1 LSLSTKNKFQLTNT
15 LLYGEKVSKSTLE
28 MSTRMMCN
36 FMGFFKIVPTIAR
49 RQYFND
55 ANFTVKAPKFKSVI
69 FHRGDIDKA
78 KRVVIKLG
86 SAIVA
91 RDNEDGLALGRLA
104 SIASELQLSGRQV
117 LIVTSGAVAFGRQ
130 KMRHERLLSMSLR
143 QTLSPNSFGTETT
156 IDKRVCAASGMLGLM
171 TVYEQLFAQY
181 GISTAQVLL
190 TKPDIESDE
199 RRRVLVST
207 IESLLSLKVVP
218 ILNGNDAVAPEQK
231 DGLGDN
237 DTLASKISAA
247 IAADLLITLSNV
259 DGLYTCPPGQ
269 EGSRLLTHFSP
280 SSKSNLIFGDGS
292 KLGTGGMQS
301 KISWAE
307 WALDHGVVS
316 VICNGKSENVIR
328 NVMNGRKIGTL
339 ITAVEPEE
347 IPVEEQAVKAREAL
361 QLLSTLSNDVR
372 SEIVIKLAELLK
384 EREKDII
391 AANDVDIDDATK
403 AGGGGAFCCYFQIVR
418 LNSKMFNYFHSGL
431 ENVKIARLKLTKDKL
446 HNLYEGLL
454 QISNSAKTT
463 LGKSLRRI
471 KVAEDLH
478 LEQVTIP
485 IGLLLVIFESRPDCL
500 PQISSLAIASGNAL
514 LLKGGH
520 EALNSNSC
528 LLEIVQEA
536 LTSVSPRLKDA
547 VTMANLLQLNQYIDL
562 VIPRGSSDLVKKIQ
576 QQSHGIPVLG
586 HSEGICHVYLD
597 KDCDHEKAIKIV
609 INSKCDYPAACNAA
623 ETILVHRSLLKNGQ
637 FFDKLCQQLTEHGV
651 TIFSGPKLAESMQFS
666 PPLARSMK
674 HEYGSLQCT
683 LEVVED
689 VEGAEKHILKFG
701 SSHTDCIVTENS
713 ETAEHFVRHV
723 DSACV
728 FVNASTRFADGYR
741 FGLGAEVGIST
752 GRIHARGPVGIDGL
766 LTTKWILRGNGHTL
780 DDFAT
785 GGRYTYSRIH
795 NMMISCSVNCF
806 RIEIRDIIDM
816 MDPGL
821 RSGYH
826 QQQVEHRGPGE
837 GVKSLVVEQ

>member
-1 LSLSTKNKFQLTNT
+1 MLTRTMCSL
-15 LLYGEKVSKSTLE
+15 
-28 MSTRMMCN
+28 
-36 FMGFFKIVPTIAR
+36 GFFKIVRTIAR
-49 RQYFND
+49 RQYFSD
-55 ANFTVKAPKFKSVI
+55 ANFTAKAPKFKSI
-69 FHRGDIDKA
+69 ILHRADINKA

-143 QTLSPNSFGTETT
+143 QTLLPNSFGSETT

-259 DGLYTCPPGQ
+259 DGLYTGPPGQ

-280 SSKSNLIFGDGS
+280 CSKSSLIFGDGS
-292 KLGTGGMQS
+292 KLGTGGMES
-301 KISWAE
+301 KISWAR
-307 WALDHGVVS
+307 WALDQGVVS
-316 VICNGKSENVIR
+316 VICNGKGENVIR
-328 NVMNGRKIGTL
+328 NVMSGRKIGTL

-347 IPVEEQAVKAREAL
+347 IPVEEQAIKAREAL
-361 QLLSTLSNDVR
+361 QILSTLSNDIR
-372 SEIVIKLAELLK
+372 AEIVIKLAELLK
-384 EREKDII
+384 AREMDII
-391 AANDVDIDDATK
+391 AANRVDIDKATK
-403 AGGGGAFCCYFQIVR
+403 A
-418 LNSKMFNYFHSGL
+418 GL

-446 HNLYEGLL
+446 HSLYEGLL

-463 LGKSLRRI
+463 LGKSLRKI
-471 KVAEDLH
+471 KIGEDLL

-514 LLKGGH
+514 LLKGGQ
-520 EALNSNSC
+520 EASNSNSC
-528 LLEIVQEA
+528 LLEVVQEA
-536 LTSVSPRLKDA
+536 LVSVSPRLKDA
-547 VTMANLLQLNQYIDL
+547 VTLASILSVQSIHTTDDSETTFSIVNKREDIEDLLQLNQYIDL
-562 VIPRGSSDLVKKIQ
+562 VIPRGSSALVKKIQ
-576 QQSHGIPVLG
+576 QQSQSIPVLG

-623 ETILVHRSLLKNGQ
+623 ETILVHRSLLKNDQ
-637 FFDKLCQQLTEHGV
+637 FFDNLCHQLTEHGV
-651 TIFSGPKLAESMQFS
+651 TIFSGPKLAESLQFS
-666 PPLARSMK
+666 PPLAKSMK

-713 ETAEHFVRHV
+713 ETAEHFVQHV

-780 DDFAT
+780 DDFAA
-785 GGRYTYSRIH
+785 GGRYTYFRIH
-795 NMMISCSVNCF
+795 NIMITCSVNCF
-806 RIEIRDIIDM
+806 RIVSRDIIEM
-816 MDPGL
+816 MDQGL
-821 RSGYH
+821 RSGCH
-826 QQQVEHRGPGE
+826 RQQVEHQGPE
-837 GVKSLVVEQ
+837 EDVKLLAVEQ

>member
-15 LLYGEKVSKSTLE
+15 LLYGEKVSKSTLK

-55 ANFTVKAPKFKSVI
+55 ANFTAKAPKFKSII

-171 TVYEQLFAQY
+171 TVYEQLFSQY

-280 SSKSNLIFGDGS
+280 SSKSSLIFGDGS

-391 AANDVDIDDATK
+391 AANGVDIDDATK
-403 AGGGGAFCCYFQIVR
+403 A
-418 LNSKMFNYFHSGL
+418 GL
-431 ENVKIARLKLTKDKL
+431 ENVKIARLKLTRDKL
-446 HNLYEGLL
+446 HSLYEGLL

-547 VTMANLLQLNQYIDL
+547 VTMASISSVNKREDIEDLLQLNQYIDL
-562 VIPRGSSDLVKKIQ
+562 VIPRGSSALVKKIQ
-576 QQSHGIPVLG
+576 QQSHSIPVLG

-666 PPLARSMK
+666 PPLAKSMK

-713 ETAEHFVRHV
+713 ETAEHFVQHV

-785 GGRYTYSRIH
+785 GGRYTYIH
-795 NMMISCSVNCF
+795 QLLS
-806 RIEIRDIIDM
+806 
-816 MDPGL
+816 
-821 RSGYH
+821 
-826 QQQVEHRGPGE
+826 
-837 GVKSLVVEQ
+837 

>member
-1 LSLSTKNKFQLTNT
+1 MLTRTMCSL
-15 LLYGEKVSKSTLE
+15 
-28 MSTRMMCN
+28 
-36 FMGFFKIVPTIAR
+36 GFFKIVRTIAR
-49 RQYFND
+49 RQYFSD
-55 ANFTVKAPKFKSVI
+55 ANFTAKAPKFKSI
-69 FHRGDIDKA
+69 ILHRADINKA

-143 QTLSPNSFGTETT
+143 QTLLPNSFGSETT

-259 DGLYTCPPGQ
+259 DGLYTGPPGQ

-280 SSKSNLIFGDGS
+280 CSKSSLIFGDGS
-292 KLGTGGMQS
+292 KLGTGGMES
-301 KISWAE
+301 KISWAR
-307 WALDHGVVS
+307 WALDQGVVS
-316 VICNGKSENVIR
+316 VICNGKGENVIR
-328 NVMNGRKIGTL
+328 NVMSGRKIGTL

-347 IPVEEQAVKAREAL
+347 IPVEEQAIKAREAL
-361 QLLSTLSNDVR
+361 QILSTLSNDIR
-372 SEIVIKLAELLK
+372 AEIVIKLAELLK
-384 EREKDII
+384 AREMDII
-391 AANDVDIDDATK
+391 AANRVDIDKATK
-403 AGGGGAFCCYFQIVR
+403 A
-418 LNSKMFNYFHSGL
+418 GL

-446 HNLYEGLL
+446 HSLYEGLL

-463 LGKSLRRI
+463 LGKSLRKI
-471 KVAEDLH
+471 KIGEDLL

-514 LLKGGH
+514 LLKGGQ
-520 EALNSNSC
+520 EASNSNSC
-528 LLEIVQEA
+528 LLEVVQEA
-536 LTSVSPRLKDA
+536 LVSVSPRLKDA
-547 VTMANLLQLNQYIDL
+547 VTLASILSVQSIHTTDDSETTFSIVNKREDIEDLLQLNQYIDL
-562 VIPRGSSDLVKKIQ
+562 VIPRGSSALVKKIQ
-576 QQSHGIPVLG
+576 QQSQSIPVLG

-623 ETILVHRSLLKNGQ
+623 ETILVHRSLLKNDQ
-637 FFDKLCQQLTEHGV
+637 FFDNLCHQLTEHGV
-651 TIFSGPKLAESMQFS
+651 TIFSGPKLAESLQFS
-666 PPLARSMK
+666 PPLAKSMK

-713 ETAEHFVRHV
+713 ETAEHFVQHV

-780 DDFAT
+780 DDFAA
-785 GGRYTYSRIH
+785 GGRYTYLH
-795 NMMISCSVNCF
+795 QVLSCSVNCF
-806 RIEIRDIIDM
+806 RIVSRDIIEM
-816 MDPGL
+816 MDQGL
-821 RSGYH
+821 RSGCH
-826 QQQVEHRGPGE
+826 RQQVEHQGPE
-837 GVKSLVVEQ
+837 EDVKLLAVEQ

>member
-15 LLYGEKVSKSTLE
+15 FLYGEKVSKSTLK

-143 QTLSPNSFGTETT
+143 QTLSPNSFGSETT

-372 SEIVIKLAELLK
+372 SEIVMKLAELLK

-403 AGGGGAFCCYFQIVR
+403 AG
-418 LNSKMFNYFHSGL
+418 L
-431 ENVKIARLKLTKDKL
+431 ENVKIARLKLTRDKL

-463 LGKSLRRI
+463 LGKLLRRI

-547 VTMANLLQLNQYIDL
+547 VTMASISSVNKREDIEDLLQLNQYIDL
-562 VIPRGSSDLVKKIQ
+562 VIPRGSSALVKKIQ

-623 ETILVHRSLLKNGQ
+623 ETILVHRSLLKNDQ

-785 GGRYTYSRIH
+785 GGRYTYIH
-795 NMMISCSVNCF
+795 QLLS
-806 RIEIRDIIDM
+806 
-816 MDPGL
+816 
-821 RSGYH
+821 
-826 QQQVEHRGPGE
+826 
-837 GVKSLVVEQ
+837 

>member
-1 LSLSTKNKFQLTNT
+1 MQN
-15 LLYGEKVSKSTLE
+15 LLNSFS
-28 MSTRMMCN
+28 
-36 FMGFFKIVPTIAR
+36 PTGI
-49 RQYFND
+49 YLIC
-55 ANFTVKAPKFKSVI
+55 K
-69 FHRGDIDKA
+69 
-78 KRVVIKLG
+78 
-86 SAIVA
+86 
-91 RDNEDGLALGRLA
+91 
-104 SIASELQLSGRQV
+104 ASELQLSGRQV

-143 QTLSPNSFGTETT
+143 QTLLPNSFGSETT

-259 DGLYTCPPGQ
+259 DGLYTGPPGQ

-280 SSKSNLIFGDGS
+280 CSKSSLIFGDGS
-292 KLGTGGMQS
+292 KLGTGGMES
-301 KISWAE
+301 KISWAR
-307 WALDHGVVS
+307 WALDQGVVS
-316 VICNGKSENVIR
+316 VICNGKGENVIR
-328 NVMNGRKIGTL
+328 NVMSGRKIGTL

-347 IPVEEQAVKAREAL
+347 IPVEEQAIKAREAL
-361 QLLSTLSNDVR
+361 QILSTLSNDIR
-372 SEIVIKLAELLK
+372 AEIVIKLAELLK
-384 EREKDII
+384 AREMDII
-391 AANDVDIDDATK
+391 AANRVDIDKATK
-403 AGGGGAFCCYFQIVR
+403 A
-418 LNSKMFNYFHSGL
+418 GL

-446 HNLYEGLL
+446 HSLYEGLL

-463 LGKSLRRI
+463 LGKSLRKI
-471 KVAEDLH
+471 KIGEDLL

-514 LLKGGH
+514 LLKGGQ
-520 EALNSNSC
+520 EASNSNSC
-528 LLEIVQEA
+528 LLEVVQEA
-536 LTSVSPRLKDA
+536 LVSVSPRLKDA
-547 VTMANLLQLNQYIDL
+547 VTLASILSVNKREDIEDLLQLNQYIDL
-562 VIPRGSSDLVKKIQ
+562 VIPRGSSALVKKIQ
-576 QQSHGIPVLG
+576 QQSQSIPVLG

-623 ETILVHRSLLKNGQ
+623 ETILVHRSLLKNDQ
-637 FFDKLCQQLTEHGV
+637 FFDNLCHQLTEHGV
-651 TIFSGPKLAESMQFS
+651 TIFSGPKLAESLQFS
-666 PPLARSMK
+666 PPLAKSMK

-713 ETAEHFVRHV
+713 ETAEHFVQHV

-780 DDFAT
+780 DDFAA
-785 GGRYTYSRIH
+785 GGRYTY
-795 NMMISCSVNCF
+795 
-806 RIEIRDIIDM
+806 
-816 MDPGL
+816 L
-821 RSGYH
+821 H
-826 QQQVEHRGPGE
+826 QVL
-837 GVKSLVVEQ
+837 S

>member
-1 LSLSTKNKFQLTNT
+1 
-15 LLYGEKVSKSTLE
+15 

-55 ANFTVKAPKFKSVI
+55 ANFTAKAPKFKSII

-171 TVYEQLFAQY
+171 TVYEQLFSQY

-280 SSKSNLIFGDGS
+280 SSKSSLIFGDGS

-391 AANDVDIDDATK
+391 AANGVDIDDATK

-431 ENVKIARLKLTKDKL
+431 ENVKIARLKLTRDKL
-446 HNLYEGLL
+446 HSLYEGLL

-562 VIPRGSSDLVKKIQ
+562 VIPRGSSALIQ
-576 QQSHGIPVLG
+576 QQSHSIPVLG

-666 PPLARSMK
+666 PPLAKSMK
-674 HEYGSLQCT
+674 HEYGT
-683 LEVVED
+683 
-689 VEGAEKHILKFG
+689 
-701 SSHTDCIVTENS
+701 
-713 ETAEHFVRHV
+713 ETAEHFVQHV

>member
-15 LLYGEKVSKSTLE
+15 LLYGEKVSKSTLK

-104 SIASELQLSGRQV
+104 SIVEQASELQLSGRQV

-403 AGGGGAFCCYFQIVR
+403 AG
-418 LNSKMFNYFHSGL
+418 L
-431 ENVKIARLKLTKDKL
+431 ENVKIARLKLTRDKL

-547 VTMANLLQLNQYIDL
+547 VTMVNKREDIEDLLQLNQYIDL
-562 VIPRGSSDLVKKIQ
+562 VIPRGSSALVKK
-576 QQSHGIPVLG
+576 
-586 HSEGICHVYLD
+586 
-597 KDCDHEKAIKIV
+597 
-609 INSKCDYPAACNAA
+609 
-623 ETILVHRSLLKNGQ
+623 
-637 FFDKLCQQLTEHGV
+637 
-651 TIFSGPKLAESMQFS
+651 
-666 PPLARSMK
+666 
-674 HEYGSLQCT
+674 
-683 LEVVED
+683 
-689 VEGAEKHILKFG
+689 
-701 SSHTDCIVTENS
+701 
-713 ETAEHFVRHV
+713 VR
-723 DSACV
+723 
-728 FVNASTRFADGYR
+728 
-741 FGLGAEVGIST
+741 I
-752 GRIHARGPVGIDGL
+752 
-766 LTTKWILRGNGHTL
+766 
-780 DDFAT
+780 
-785 GGRYTYSRIH
+785 
-795 NMMISCSVNCF
+795 
-806 RIEIRDIIDM
+806 
-816 MDPGL
+816 
-821 RSGYH
+821 
-826 QQQVEHRGPGE
+826 
-837 GVKSLVVEQ
+837 

>member
-1 LSLSTKNKFQLTNT
+1 LFEHEKQVSINQQGNLVQGKSFRLTFKMLTRTMCSL
-15 LLYGEKVSKSTLE
+15 
-28 MSTRMMCN
+28 
-36 FMGFFKIVPTIAR
+36 GFFKIVRTIAR
-49 RQYFND
+49 RQYFSD
-55 ANFTVKAPKFKSVI
+55 ANFTAKAPKFKSI
-69 FHRGDIDKA
+69 ISHRADINKA

-143 QTLSPNSFGTETT
+143 QTLLPNSFGSETT

-259 DGLYTCPPGQ
+259 DGLYTGPPGQ

-280 SSKSNLIFGDGS
+280 CSKSSLIFGDGS
-292 KLGTGGMQS
+292 KLGTGGMES
-301 KISWAE
+301 KISWAR
-307 WALDHGVVS
+307 WALDQGVVS
-316 VICNGKSENVIR
+316 VICNGKGENVIR
-328 NVMNGRKIGTL
+328 NVMSGRKIGTL

-347 IPVEEQAVKAREAL
+347 IPVEEQAIKAREAL
-361 QLLSTLSNDVR
+361 QILSTLSNDIR
-372 SEIVIKLAELLK
+372 AEIVIKLAELLK
-384 EREKDII
+384 AREMDII
-391 AANDVDIDDATK
+391 AANRVDIDKATK
-403 AGGGGAFCCYFQIVR
+403 A
-418 LNSKMFNYFHSGL
+418 GL

-446 HNLYEGLL
+446 HSLYEGLL

-463 LGKSLRRI
+463 LGKSLRKI
-471 KVAEDLH
+471 KIGEDLL

-514 LLKGGH
+514 LLKGGQ
-520 EALNSNSC
+520 EASNSNSC
-528 LLEIVQEA
+528 LLEVVQEA
-536 LTSVSPRLKDA
+536 LVSVSPRLKDA
-547 VTMANLLQLNQYIDL
+547 VTLANLLQLNQYIDL
-562 VIPRGSSDLVKKIQ
+562 VIPRGSSALVKKIQ
-576 QQSHGIPVLG
+576 QQSQSIPVLG

-623 ETILVHRSLLKNGQ
+623 ETILVHRSLLKNDQ
-637 FFDKLCQQLTEHGV
+637 FFDNLCHQLTEHGV
-651 TIFSGPKLAESMQFS
+651 TIFSGPKLAESLQFS
-666 PPLARSMK
+666 PPLAKSMK

-713 ETAEHFVRHV
+713 ETAEHFVQHV

-780 DDFAT
+780 DDFAA
-785 GGRYTYSRIH
+785 GGRYTYFRIH
-795 NMMISCSVNCF
+795 NIMITCSVNCF
-806 RIEIRDIIDM
+806 RIVSRDIIEM
-816 MDPGL
+816 MDQGL
-821 RSGYH
+821 RSGCH
-826 QQQVEHRGPGE
+826 RQQVEHQGPE
-837 GVKSLVVEQ
+837 EDVKLLAVEQ

>member
-1 LSLSTKNKFQLTNT
+1 MIHL
-15 LLYGEKVSKSTLE
+15 SKSTLK

-55 ANFTVKAPKFKSVI
+55 ANFTAKAPKFKSII

-104 SIASELQLSGRQV
+104 SIVEQASELQLSGRQV

-171 TVYEQLFAQY
+171 TVYEQLFSQY

-280 SSKSNLIFGDGS
+280 SSKSSLIFGDGS

-316 VICNGKSENVIR
+316 VICN
-328 NVMNGRKIGTL
+328 
-339 ITAVEPEE
+339 AVEPEE

-391 AANDVDIDDATK
+391 AANGVDIDDATK
-403 AGGGGAFCCYFQIVR
+403 A
-418 LNSKMFNYFHSGL
+418 GL
-431 ENVKIARLKLTKDKL
+431 ENVKIARLKLTRDKL
-446 HNLYEGLL
+446 HSLYEGLL

-547 VTMANLLQLNQYIDL
+547 VTMVNKREDIEDLLQLNQYIDL
-562 VIPRGSSDLVKKIQ
+562 VIPRGSSALVKKIQ
-576 QQSHGIPVLG
+576 QQSHSIPVLG

-666 PPLARSMK
+666 PPLAKSMK

-713 ETAEHFVRHV
+713 ETAEHFVQHV

-785 GGRYTYSRIH
+785 GGRYTYIH
-795 NMMISCSVNCF
+795 QLLS
-806 RIEIRDIIDM
+806 
-816 MDPGL
+816 
-821 RSGYH
+821 
-826 QQQVEHRGPGE
+826 
-837 GVKSLVVEQ
+837 